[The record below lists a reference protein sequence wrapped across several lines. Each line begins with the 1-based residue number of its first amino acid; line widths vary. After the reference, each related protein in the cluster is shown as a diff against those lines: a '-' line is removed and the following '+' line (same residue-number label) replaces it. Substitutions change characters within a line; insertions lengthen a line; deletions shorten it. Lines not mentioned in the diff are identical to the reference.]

1 MCPTYSNTP
10 LSIHDII
17 RMLRDNRGLI
27 INDEPSAERQ
37 LSIIGYFRLAN
48 YMRPMESDKINHI
61 FKPGS
66 TFENAIDLYYF
77 DKELRTLIFTA
88 IQSAEVGIR
97 ALMSHP
103 ISMAHGAFWY
113 LDPALCF
120 SQRLFADNIANI
132 QREVVR
138 SKEDFIK
145 DHFVKHPGTN
155 LPSWKVIEILSFG
168 TLSKVFSNLAD
179 TPLKKS
185 IARSIG
191 LPQHKILE
199 SWLQA
204 LSGLRNNV
212 AHHSRVW
219 NKVFPSTPTLPK
231 HASGKW
237 ISNTSVDPSR
247 LYAHLCCVAYLQN
260 HVHPQNDFAARLKT
274 LLAKHPNVDLK
285 AMGFPSTW
293 ETEPLW
299 NTK

>member
-1 MCPTYSNTP
+1 
-10 LSIHDII
+10 
-17 RMLRDNRGLI
+17 
-27 INDEPSAERQ
+27 
-37 LSIIGYFRLAN
+37 
-48 YMRPMESDKINHI
+48 
-61 FKPGS
+61 
-66 TFENAIDLYYF
+66 
-77 DKELRTLIFTA
+77 
-88 IQSAEVGIR
+88 
-97 ALMSHP
+97 MSQT

-120 SQRLFADNIANI
+120 SQRLYADNQDNI

-145 DHFVKHPGTN
+145 DHFVKHPGTD

-237 ISNTSVDPSR
+237 IGNTSVDPSR

-274 LLAKHPNVDLK
+274 LLDKHPNVDLK
-285 AMGFPSTW
+285 AMGFPSNW

-299 NTK
+299 NIK

>member
-1 MCPTYSNTP
+1 
-10 LSIHDII
+10 
-17 RMLRDNRGLI
+17 MLRDNRGLI

-48 YMRPMESDKINHI
+48 YLRPMESDKINHI

-97 ALMSHP
+97 ALMSQT

-120 SQRLFADNIANI
+120 SQRLYADNQDNI
-132 QREVVR
+132 QREVV
-138 SKEDFIK
+138 
-145 DHFVKHPGTN
+145 KHPGTD

-231 HASGKW
+231 HA
-237 ISNTSVDPSR
+237 
-247 LYAHLCCVAYLQN
+247 
-260 HVHPQNDFAARLKT
+260 
-274 LLAKHPNVDLK
+274 
-285 AMGFPSTW
+285 
-293 ETEPLW
+293 
-299 NTK
+299 

>member
-17 RMLRDNRGLI
+17 RMLWDNRGLI

-66 TFENAIDLYYF
+66 TFENAIDHYYF
-77 DKELRTLIFTA
+77 DKELRTLIFTV

-120 SQRLFADNIANI
+120 SQRLFADNQANI
-132 QREVVR
+132 QREVAP

-145 DHFVKHPGTN
+145 ENYDNKHGAPNATA
-155 LPSWKVIEILSFG
+155 P
-168 TLSKVFSNLAD
+168 KVFM
-179 TPLKKS
+179 KYFF
-185 IARSIG
+185 
-191 LPQHKILE
+191 
-199 SWLQA
+199 
-204 LSGLRNNV
+204 V
-212 AHHSRVW
+212 
-219 NKVFPSTPTLPK
+219 
-231 HASGKW
+231 
-237 ISNTSVDPSR
+237 
-247 LYAHLCCVAYLQN
+247 
-260 HVHPQNDFAARLKT
+260 
-274 LLAKHPNVDLK
+274 
-285 AMGFPSTW
+285 
-293 ETEPLW
+293 
-299 NTK
+299 NTKTGEKSGEMLTLVTLDEDAPVEGE

>member
-1 MCPTYSNTP
+1 MPYV
-10 LSIHDII
+10 
-17 RMLRDNRGLI
+17 
-27 INDEPSAERQ
+27 
-37 LSIIGYFRLAN
+37 
-48 YMRPMESDKINHI
+48 SD
-61 FKPGS
+61 
-66 TFENAIDLYYF
+66 
-77 DKELRTLIFTA
+77 
-88 IQSAEVGIR
+88 GIR
-97 ALMSHP
+97 QDQSHLQ
-103 ISMAHGAFWY
+103 AG
-113 LDPALCF
+113 
-120 SQRLFADNIANI
+120 QRLFTDNLANI

-145 DHFVKHPGTN
+145 DHFVKHPGTD

-179 TPLKKS
+179 TLLKKS

-237 ISNTSVDPSR
+237 INNSSVDPSR

-260 HVHPQNDFAARLKT
+260 HVHPQNDFAARLSS
-274 LLAKHPNVDLK
+274 
-285 AMGFPSTW
+285 FF
-293 ETEPLW
+293 
-299 NTK
+299 TKKEKLNK

>member
-1 MCPTYSNTP
+1 
-10 LSIHDII
+10 
-17 RMLRDNRGLI
+17 MLRDNRGLI

-97 ALMSHP
+97 ALMSQT

-120 SQRLFADNIANI
+120 SQRLFADNQDNI

-145 DHFVKHPGTN
+145 DHFVKHPGTD

-168 TLSKVFSNLAD
+168 TL
-179 TPLKKS
+179 
-185 IARSIG
+185 
-191 LPQHKILE
+191 
-199 SWLQA
+199 
-204 LSGLRNNV
+204 
-212 AHHSRVW
+212 
-219 NKVFPSTPTLPK
+219 
-231 HASGKW
+231 
-237 ISNTSVDPSR
+237 
-247 LYAHLCCVAYLQN
+247 
-260 HVHPQNDFAARLKT
+260 
-274 LLAKHPNVDLK
+274 
-285 AMGFPSTW
+285 
-293 ETEPLW
+293 
-299 NTK
+299 